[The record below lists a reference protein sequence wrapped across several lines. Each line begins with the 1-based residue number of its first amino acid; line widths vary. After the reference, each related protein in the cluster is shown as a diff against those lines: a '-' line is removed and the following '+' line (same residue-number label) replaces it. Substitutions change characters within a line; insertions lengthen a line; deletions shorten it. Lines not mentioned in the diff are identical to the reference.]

1 MDPAGLEITEGAWNY
16 IFFCFSYTVSEY
28 GYVGQSMK
36 DWYPMSAAGQS
47 STNLIPNTTA
57 NSYYYSNYSDN
68 YPPINYMSQQQSAVF
83 SQADNLPTLPA
94 DPFAPKTTGT
104 DENKMAPILMES
116 LNGDDP
122 FAGEGLEAGGVD
134 LNENDQ
140 VHFII
145 LIN

>member
-1 MDPAGLEITEGAWNY
+1 
-16 IFFCFSYTVSEY
+16 
-28 GYVGQSMK
+28 MK

-116 LNGDDP
+116 LNGEDP

-145 LIN
+145 LIIKLFEFKDFLIKKKYFNSNNF

>member
-1 MDPAGLEITEGAWNY
+1 
-16 IFFCFSYTVSEY
+16 
-28 GYVGQSMK
+28 MK

-116 LNGDDP
+116 LNGEDP
-122 FAGEGLEAGGVD
+122 FAVEGQEAGGVD

>member
-1 MDPAGLEITEGAWNY
+1 
-16 IFFCFSYTVSEY
+16 
-28 GYVGQSMK
+28 MK

-68 YPPINYMSQQQSAVF
+68 YPPINYMSQQQQSAVF

-116 LNGDDP
+116 LNREDP

-140 VHFII
+140 VNFFILRNYLNSKI
-145 LIN
+145 FFKNCNVCQFF